1 MTLSDVPLAN
11 LLVQLEKLVNKSLKL
26 WDLPKDVTAELINVS
41 ENFTYLIENSSG
53 FKAILRVHR
62 ENYHSR
68 RSIECELA
76 WIDALS
82 KSGLIETPSYFF
94 GVDGSAIQK
103 CSIDGIHGSRYLVLF
118 HFVSGSA
125 PDEKE
130 NLEPFYEELGRLAG
144 TCHNHVLSWKRPD
157 NFERLIWDI
166 DTIFGSNALWGN
178 WRLAP
183 EVTKEV
189 QDKLERV
196 ELKIR
201 SRLLDYGKGEKR
213 FNLIHA
219 DMRLANL
226 LVDQDSTRL
235 IDFDDCGFGWFMYDF
250 ASAVSFIED
259 SPMIPYFKS
268 AWIKGYRSV
277 RNLSAEDE
285 QEIDTFIMLRRMAL
299 LAWIGSHIEAP
310 EPQKLS
316 SGFAETTAKLGE
328 IWLNSLDEKILA

>member
-1 MTLSDVPLAN
+1 MTLTGIPLST

-26 WDLPKDVTAELINVS
+26 WNIPQDVSAELINVS
-41 ENFTYLIENSSG
+41 ENFTYRIENPSG

-68 RSIECELA
+68 RSIECELT

-94 GVDGSAIQK
+94 GKDGSAIQE
-103 CSIDGIHGSRYLVLF
+103 CSIDNIIGSRYLVLF

-125 PDEKE
+125 PEENKNLDTLYEK
-130 NLEPFYEELGRLAG
+130 LGRLAG
-144 TCHNHVLSWKRPD
+144 TCHNHVLSWEKPD
-157 NFERLIWDI
+157 NFERLTWDI

-201 SRLLDYGKGEKR
+201 GRLLDYGKSEKR

-226 LVDQDSTRL
+226 LIDQESTRL

-250 ASAVSFIED
+250 ASAISFIED
-259 SPMIPYFKS
+259 SPMVSFFKS
-268 AWIKGYRSV
+268 SWIKGYKSV
-277 RNLSAEDE
+277 RELSVEDE
-285 QEIDTFIMLRRMAL
+285 K
-299 LAWIGSHIEAP
+299 
-310 EPQKLS
+310 KLIH
-316 SGFAETTAKLGE
+316 L
-328 IWLNSLDEKILA
+328 

>member
-1 MTLSDVPLAN
+1 MTVTGIHLAT

-26 WDLPKDVTAELINVS
+26 WNIPEDVSAELINVS
-41 ENFTYLIENSSG
+41 ENFTYRIENPSG

-68 RSIECELA
+68 RSIECELT

-94 GVDGSAIQK
+94 GKDGSAIQE
-103 CSIDGIHGSRYLVLF
+103 CSIDNINGSRYLVLF
-118 HFVSGSA
+118 HFVSGSE
-125 PDEKE
+125 PEENKNLDTLYEK
-130 NLEPFYEELGRLAG
+130 LGQLAG
-144 TCHNHVLSWKRPD
+144 TCHNHVLSWEKPD
-157 NFERLIWDI
+157 NFERLTWDI

-183 EVTKEV
+183 EVNKEV

-201 SRLLDYGKGEKR
+201 GRLLDYGKSEKR

-226 LVDQDSTRL
+226 LIDQESTRL

-250 ASAVSFIED
+250 ASAISFIED
-259 SPMIPYFKS
+259 SPMVPYFKS

-277 RNLSAEDE
+277 RDLSAEDE

-316 SGFAETTAKLGE
+316 SGFAETTSRLGE
-328 IWLNSLDEKILA
+328 IWLNSLD

>member
-1 MTLSDVPLAN
+1 MTVTGIPLAK

-26 WDLPKDVTAELINVS
+26 WNIPEDVSAELINVS
-41 ENFTYLIENSSG
+41 ENFTYRIENPSG

-68 RSIECELA
+68 RSIECELT

-94 GVDGSAIQK
+94 GKDGSAIQE
-103 CSIDGIHGSRYLVLF
+103 CSIDNINGSRYLVLF

-125 PDEKE
+125 PEENKNLDTLYEK
-130 NLEPFYEELGRLAG
+130 LGRLAG
-144 TCHNHVLSWKRPD
+144 TCHNHVLSWEKPD
-157 NFERLIWDI
+157 NFERLTWDI

-201 SRLLDYGKGEKR
+201 GRLLDYGKSEKR

-226 LVDQDSTRL
+226 LIDQESTRL

-250 ASAVSFIED
+250 ASAISFIED
-259 SPMIPYFKS
+259 SPMVSYFKS
-268 AWIKGYRSV
+268 SWIKGYKSV
-277 RNLSAEDE
+277 RELSVEDE
-285 QEIDTFIMLRRMAL
+285 KEIDTFIMLRRMAL
-299 LAWIGSHIEAP
+299 LAWIGSHIEAT
-310 EPQKLS
+310 EPQQLS
-316 SGFAETTAKLGE
+316 AGFAETTAKLGD
-328 IWLNSLDEKILA
+328 IWLNSLD

>member
-1 MTLSDVPLAN
+1 MTVTGIPLAT

-26 WDLPKDVTAELINVS
+26 WNIPEDVSAELINVS
-41 ENFTYLIENSSG
+41 ENFTYRIENPSG

-94 GVDGSAIQK
+94 GKDGSAIQE
-103 CSIDGIHGSRYLVLF
+103 CSIDNINGSRYLVLF

-125 PDEKE
+125 PEENKNLDTLYEK
-130 NLEPFYEELGRLAG
+130 LGRLAG
-144 TCHNHVLSWKRPD
+144 TCHNHVLSWEKPD
-157 NFERLIWDI
+157 NFERLTWDI

-201 SRLLDYGKGEKR
+201 GRLLDYGKSEKR

-226 LVDQDSTRL
+226 LIDQESTRL

-250 ASAVSFIED
+250 ASAISFIED
-259 SPMIPYFKS
+259 SPMVSYFKS
-268 AWIKGYRSV
+268 SWIKGYKSV
-277 RNLSAEDE
+277 RELSVEDE
-285 QEIDTFIMLRRMAL
+285 KEIDTFIMLRRMAL

-310 EPQKLS
+310 EPQQLS
-316 SGFAETTAKLGE
+316 AGFAETTAKLGD
-328 IWLNSLDEKILA
+328 IWLNSLD

>member
-1 MTLSDVPLAN
+1 MTVTGIPLAK

-26 WDLPKDVTAELINVS
+26 WNIPEDVSAELINVS
-41 ENFTYLIENSSG
+41 ENFTYRIENPSG

-68 RSIECELA
+68 RSIECELT

-94 GVDGSAIQK
+94 GKDGSAIQE
-103 CSIDGIHGSRYLVLF
+103 CSIDNINGSRYLVLF

-125 PDEKE
+125 PEENKNLDTLYEK
-130 NLEPFYEELGRLAG
+130 LGRLAG
-144 TCHNHVLSWKRPD
+144 TCHNHVLSWEKPD
-157 NFERLIWDI
+157 NFERLTWDI

-201 SRLLDYGKGEKR
+201 GRLLDYGKSEKR

-226 LVDQDSTRL
+226 LIDQESTRL

-250 ASAVSFIED
+250 ASAISFIED
-259 SPMIPYFKS
+259 SPMVPYFKS
-268 AWIKGYRSV
+268 SWIKGYKSV
-277 RNLSAEDE
+277 RELSVEDE
-285 QEIDTFIMLRRMAL
+285 KEIDTFIMLRRMAL

-310 EPQKLS
+310 EPQQLAA
-316 SGFAETTAKLGE
+316 GFAENTAKLGN
-328 IWLNSLDEKILA
+328 IWLNSLD

>member
-1 MTLSDVPLAN
+1 MTVTGIPLST
-11 LLVQLEKLVNKSLKL
+11 LLIQLEKLVDKSLKL
-26 WDLPKDVTAELINVS
+26 WNIPEDVSAELINVS
-41 ENFTYLIENSSG
+41 ENFTYRIENPSG

-68 RSIECELA
+68 RSIECELT

-94 GVDGSAIQK
+94 GKDGSAIQE
-103 CSIDGIHGSRYLVLF
+103 CSIDNINGSRYLVLF

-125 PDEKE
+125 PEENKNLDTLYEK
-130 NLEPFYEELGRLAG
+130 LGRLAG
-144 TCHNHVLSWKRPD
+144 TCHNHVLSWEKPD
-157 NFERLIWDI
+157 NFERLTWDI

-201 SRLLDYGKGEKR
+201 GRLLDYGKSEKR

-226 LVDQDSTRL
+226 LIDQESTRL

-250 ASAVSFIED
+250 ASAISFIED
-259 SPMIPYFKS
+259 SPMVSYFKS
-268 AWIKGYRSV
+268 SWIKGYKSV
-277 RNLSAEDE
+277 RELSVEDE
-285 QEIDTFIMLRRMAL
+285 QEIDTFIMLRRLAL

-310 EPQKLS
+310 EPQQLAA
-316 SGFAETTAKLGE
+316 GFAENTAKLGD
-328 IWLNSLDEKILA
+328 IWLNSLD

>member
-1 MTLSDVPLAN
+1 MTLTGIPLAT

-26 WDLPKDVTAELINVS
+26 WNIPEDVSAELINVS
-41 ENFTYLIENSSG
+41 ENFTYRIENPSG

-68 RSIECELA
+68 RSIECELI

-94 GVDGSAIQK
+94 GKDGSAIQE
-103 CSIDGIHGSRYLVLF
+103 CSIDNINGSRYLVLF

-125 PDEKE
+125 PEENKNLDTLYEK
-130 NLEPFYEELGRLAG
+130 LGRLAG
-144 TCHNHVLSWKRPD
+144 TCHTHVLSWEKPD
-157 NFERLIWDI
+157 NFERLTWDI

-189 QDKLERV
+189 QDQLERV

-201 SRLLDYGKGEKR
+201 GRLLDYGKSKKR

-226 LVDQDSTRL
+226 LIDQESTRL
-235 IDFDDCGFGWFMYDF
+235 IDFDDCGLGWFMYDF

-259 SPMIPYFKS
+259 SPMVPCFKS
-268 AWIKGYRSV
+268 SWIKGYKSV
-277 RNLSAEDE
+277 RELTVEDE
-285 QEIDTFIMLRRMAL
+285 KEIDTFIMLRRMAL

-310 EPQKLS
+310 EPQQLAA
-316 SGFAETTAKLGE
+316 GFAETTAKLGD
-328 IWLNSLDEKILA
+328 IWLNSLD